1 MPCLH
6 RLIGLVAPLFLL
18 AIACGGTS
26 STDLRPVATAAVTS
40 APSSSA
46 TLRALS
52 RSDEAPSDVLEV
64 LDFAVGGGGGC
75 GGVPGGDLALES
87 TGSSSEIAAEP
98 VVQMLHTAIV
108 CLLGSTGKTDVVID
122 SASGQH
128 VALTLDLTDSEP
140 YGIDLFI
147 QPFLDDR
154 AILTENGSVL
164 HELTD
169 SSPGLPNY
177 VITATSAGQSARME
191 LPVVEAT
198 DPVLSAVG
206 ITTFQGHVLVDI
218 GDPVVLQGSG
228 LDPGRTQRIALYR
241 PASSASSPRYE
252 FATLVEVDTDRNGE
266 LRLDLGMATEEV
278 RGCYIARIPPTVD
291 VDPSEAGWA
300 LPAGPLT
307 NFCVD
312 GPEAG
317 ASRPT
322 TSGGP
327 ATGI

>member
-6 RLIGLVAPLFLL
+6 RLIGLVIPLSLL
-18 AIACGGTS
+18 AIACSGGTS
-26 STDLRPVATAAVTS
+26 STSPRAATPAVVTS
-40 APSSSA
+40 VPSSSA
-46 TLRALS
+46 TLRALV

-75 GGVPGGDLALES
+75 GRGPGGDLALES
-87 TGSSSEIAAEP
+87 TGSSTEATAEP

-122 SASGQH
+122 SASGQQ
-128 VALTLDLTDSEP
+128 VALTLDLADSEP
-140 YGIDLFI
+140 YGLDLFI
-147 QPFLDDR
+147 QPLLDDR
-154 AILTENGSVL
+154 AILTVSKSVR
-164 HELTD
+164 HELTN

-206 ITTFQGHVLVDI
+206 ITTFEGHVQVDI

-241 PASSASSPRYE
+241 PASSPRYE
-252 FATLVEVDTDRNGE
+252 FATLVEADTDRNGE
-266 LRLDLGMATEEV
+266 LRLDLGIATEEV